1 MSKKFILFVLT
12 FIIGVS
18 YLFSFEKVIVNKIY
32 MLNSSISSAYINLF
46 VFTTETVNK
55 YLNQLDYIEQLKSEN
70 EKNIFYK
77 SMYEKKLEEI
87 QELNN
92 TLSISLDKEVQYE
105 RVKVLSYYNFN
116 DHSKVLIDKK
126 QVANDKI
133 YPLIT
138 LDGFSAG
145 IVFNKSEKT
154 VAYLNENKKCNYT
167 VFIGENDT
175 PGITSGASDSGNII
189 VKFVPI
195 WKEIQ
200 MGDEV
205 ITSSM
210 DSIFPYGVKVG
221 KVVDIKVYENTKEV
235 LVKPY
240 AKTLGMRNFFIT
252 YDTNSSILK

>member
-1 MSKKFILFVLT
+1 MSKKFILFLLT
-12 FIIGVS
+12 FIILLS

-32 MLNSSISSAYINLF
+32 MLNSSINSAYIKLF
-46 VFTTETVNK
+46 VFTTETINK
-55 YLNQLDYIEQLKSEN
+55 YFNQLDYIEQLKTDN
-70 EKNIFYK
+70 EKNIYYK

-87 QELNN
+87 RELNKDLN
-92 TLSISLDKEVQYE
+92 ISLDKELQYE

-116 DHSKVLIDKK
+116 DHTKVLIDKK
-126 QVANDKI
+126 QIVSDKI

-145 IVFNKSEKT
+145 IVLNKSQKT

-175 PGITSGASDSGNII
+175 PGITSGSADDGNII
-189 VKFVPI
+189 IKFVPI

-200 MGDEV
+200 MDDEV

-240 AKTLGMRNFFIT
+240 AKTLGERNFFII
-252 YDTNSSILK
+252 DDSNSSI